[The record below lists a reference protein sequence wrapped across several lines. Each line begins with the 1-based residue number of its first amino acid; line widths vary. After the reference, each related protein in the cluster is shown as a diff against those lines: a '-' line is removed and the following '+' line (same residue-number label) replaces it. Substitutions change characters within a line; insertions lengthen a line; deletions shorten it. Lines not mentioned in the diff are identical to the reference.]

1 MFQATMVKKFRKV
14 LVLENNMETSFQILV
29 DEFEDK
35 EYLVD
40 DLKDEVK
47 SLSHIEND
55 GFEGENLQT
64 RTD

>member
-1 MFQATMVKKFRKV
+1 MVKKFRKV